1 MASLYR
7 PLASKNFGLSGSQ
20 ISKHANMMLG
30 REQTIANKFHDLNKI
45 KSFSIRNVCGMINH
59 ATPENKYKQNY

>member
-20 ISKHANMMLG
+20 ISKHANVMLG
-30 REQTIANKFHDLNKI
+30 REQMIANKFHDLNKM
-45 KSFSIRNVCGMINH
+45 KWFSIRNVCGMINH
-59 ATPENKYKQNY
+59 ATPANKDKQKY